1 LLRTLRIV
9 IILVGVLSGT
19 TGCRRAPALV
29 TLERGG
35 SGPPTLVL
43 LHGYGS
49 SADEWLPFVAT
60 IRLPEGGRFVFPQ
73 APGMSAP
80 ARSSTGRAW
89 WQLDLALQRG
99 SIDGAPDLSTTQPPG
114 LKIAASMV
122 RDLIKDLERTRGKPI
137 VLGGFSQGAMVAA
150 EVALQS
156 DVELDGLVLL
166 SGTLVDEAAWQQ
178 RFGKL
183 RSVPVFMSHGRADPV
198 LPFAIAER
206 FRGQMVAA
214 GLNVTWVPFGGGH
227 EMPMTVVDE
236 LNQFVARIPSPRRW
250 P

>member
-1 LLRTLRIV
+1 MAIVRTHRAV
-9 IILVGVLSGT
+9 IIVVALLSST
-19 TGCRRAPALV
+19 AGCRPTPALT

-73 APGMSAP
+73 APEMTAP
-80 ARSSTGRAW
+80 DGSSTGRAW
-89 WQLDLALQRG
+89 WQLALASHRG
-99 SIDGAPDLSTTQPPG
+99 SIDGAPDLSATQPPG

-122 RDLIKDLERTRGKPI
+122 RDVIKDLERTRGKPI

-156 DVELDGLVLL
+156 NVELDAVVLL
-166 SGTLVDEAAWQQ
+166 SGTLVDEASWQQ
-178 RFGKL
+178 RFVKL
-183 RSVPVFMSHGRADPV
+183 RSVPVFISHGRADPV
-198 LPFAIAER
+198 LPFAIADRLRNELN
-206 FRGQMVAA
+206 AA
-214 GLNVTWVPFGGGH
+214 GVEVTWVPFDGGH
-227 EMPMTVVDE
+227 EMP
-236 LNQFVARIPSPRRW
+236 
-250 P
+250 